1 MHISRRFAAR
11 LNCRIGALAVA
22 TGFLLGCAATSGPS
36 WANFKTD
43 KAADTAAADDDFP
56 SAAEVGLASSDKQPA
71 KER

>member
-1 MHISRRFAAR
+1 M
-11 LNCRIGALAVA
+11 A